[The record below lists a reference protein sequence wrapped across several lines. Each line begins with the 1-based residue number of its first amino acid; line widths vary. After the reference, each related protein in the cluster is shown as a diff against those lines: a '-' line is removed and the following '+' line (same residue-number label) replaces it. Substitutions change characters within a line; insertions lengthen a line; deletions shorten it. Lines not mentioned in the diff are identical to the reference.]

1 MPRITDTGIAADDAT
16 PLVTPE
22 AALAGEGPF
31 AVLLPNE
38 SEPRALVPAFG
49 RIALM
54 AIAFPAFSDGRGFSL
69 AQRLRA
75 LGYTGWLRA
84 RGHLLPDQYAYA
96 RACGFDEVEIDD
108 ALLTRQGAEPW
119 RLAATRVAPPFR
131 RRLEAGA

>member
-1 MPRITDTGIAADDAT
+1 MPRITDTGIAADDAA
-16 PLVTPE
+16 PLAAPG

-31 AVLLPNE
+31 AVLLPNDYD
-38 SEPRALVPAFG
+38 PAALVPAFG

-54 AIAFPAFSDGRGFSL
+54 AVAFPAFSDGRGFSL
-69 AQRLRA
+69 AQRLRG

-96 RACGFDEVEIDD
+96 RACGFDEIEIDD
-108 ALLTRQGAEPW
+108 ALLARQGTEPW
-119 RLAATRVAPPFR
+119 RRAAARVAPPFR